1 MSHAVGGI
9 WTTAPVT
16 AMASMVW
23 EATWPR
29 LSPVIRQPLSRE
41 RAMASVMRTMKRRV
55 KMVKYSG
62 EQVSRSTSCT
72 WVKGTTK
79 KSTSPA

>member
-1 MSHAVGGI
+1 MSHAVGGEQ
-9 WTTAPVT
+9 ALKGLGGHL
-16 AMASMVW
+16 A
-23 EATWPR
+23 EA
-29 LSPVIRQPLSRE
+29 LPVIRQPLSRE